1 MAKGK
6 HEAPSKRRIS
16 ASITHSRRRPIS
28 APASRRRRRSGVKLL
43 PLAAALVLI
52 IGVAAGSTMAYL
64 TDESAALSGSYTAGV
79 VDCEVQSDYSVENT
93 GNVAAYVR
101 VTLVQNYVD
110 GAGNVCSAHEDI
122 TPANP
127 AGWVYLDGFYY
138 YTRILAPGSAT
149 VLRPLPICTKPM
161 TAAQSKQ
168 RSMHRSFRPSLPM
181 RSPMHGTIAPQH
193 KEGSY

>member
-6 HEAPSKRRIS
+6 HEAPSKRHIS

-79 VDCEVQSDYSVENT
+79 VACEVQSDYRVKNT
-93 GNVAAYVR
+93 GNVDAYVR
-101 VTLVQNYVD
+101 VKLVQNYVD
-110 GAGNVCSAHEDI
+110 GAGNVCSSPEHQDI
-122 TPANP
+122 VPATPVGWIYKDGYYYFPAKLAPNSVTDPAASSDLHSAGDGCTVKTTLITQVIQAEPAYVITDAWGYNP
-127 AGWVYLDGFYY
+127 A
-138 YTRILAPGSAT
+138 A
-149 VLRPLPICTKPM
+149 
-161 TAAQSKQ
+161 
-168 RSMHRSFRPSLPM
+168 
-181 RSPMHGTIAPQH
+181 
-193 KEGSY
+193 

>member
-64 TDESAALSGSYTAGV
+64 TDESAALSGSYTAGL
-79 VDCEVQSDYSVENT
+79 VDCLVLDDYSVKNT
-93 GNVAAYVR
+93 GNVDAYVR
-101 VTLVQNYVD
+101 VRLVQNYVNAE
-110 GAGNVCSAHEDI
+110 GQVCSSPEHQDI
-122 TPANP
+122 VPATPD
-127 AGWVYLDGFYY
+127 GWIYKDGYY
-138 YTRILAPGSAT
+138 YFPDKLAPGSAT
-149 VLRPLPICTKPM
+149 VPAASSALPAAADGCTVKTTLITEVIQAEPAYAI
-161 TAAQSKQ
+161 TNAWGYNPAA
-168 RSMHRSFRPSLPM
+168 
-181 RSPMHGTIAPQH
+181 
-193 KEGSY
+193 

>member
-64 TDESAALSGSYTAGV
+64 TDESALSGSYTAGV
-79 VDCEVQSDYSVENT
+79 VDCEVQSDYSVKNT
-93 GNVAAYVR
+93 GNVDAYVR
-101 VTLVQNYVD
+101 VLLVQNYVNAE
-110 GAGNVCSAHEDI
+110 GQVCSSPEHQDI
-122 TPANP
+122 VPATPD
-127 AGWVYLDGFYY
+127 GWIYKDGYY
-138 YTRILAPGSAT
+138 YFPAKLAPGSAT
-149 VLRPLPICTKPM
+149 VPAASSALPAAAGCTVKTTLYAQVIQAEPAGAI
-161 TAAQSKQ
+161 TDAWGYSPAA
-168 RSMHRSFRPSLPM
+168 
-181 RSPMHGTIAPQH
+181 
-193 KEGSY
+193 